1 MRGIPGSGKSTLA
14 KKLKSSF
21 KDGDAIICSADDFR
35 YNRAGKYIFKPDQLW
50 RTHLKCQQR
59 AAESC
64 KKNAH
69 VVIVD
74 NTNIQ
79 PSDFKPYL
87 LTALEYSYCVV
98 FLKMK
103 AGDIDTRVML
113 NTHGVPRESIEK
125 MKGNFKD
132 NPTPYYFK
140 WAIPYREGKRLEN
153 VMKKLLQKCTDADAK
168 FQEFLTKKIE
178 TDIKSLFSTY
188 HMGNASSN
196 QYHVTT
202 AYTNPSLIERIISD
216 VYTKSPLVQ
225 RLIGLP
231 GFLNVVGLIVTPKC
245 ITARVLLDEQQRK
258 IWGRNDSINKGE
270 INPIA
275 LESSS
280 VSIDEALS
288 RLCLQGQISS
298 LDCQLPEGGI
308 KPHHGTGCTAHITLG
323 TRGNNRPVVAK
334 ETLYQIVQLEAYAS
348 PTSQSVTSC
357 NLTVRSFGP
366 DIWVVY
372 FKQPF
377 TVQALFCGHYN
388 PVKDS

>member
-1 MRGIPGSGKSTLA
+1 MFRN
-14 KKLKSSF
+14 LKS
-21 KDGDAIICSADDFR
+21 
-35 YNRAGKYIFKPDQLW
+35 
-50 RTHLKCQQR
+50 
-59 AAESC
+59 
-64 KKNAH
+64 
-69 VVIVD
+69 VVIYLVRILFVNSVCLTIFFLD

-87 LTALEYSYCVV
+87 LTALEHSYCVV

-103 AGDIDTRVML
+103 AGDIDKHVML

-125 MKGNFKD
+125 MKRNFNN
-132 NPTPYYFK
+132 NPTPYYLK

-153 VMKKLLQKCTDADAK
+153 VVKKLVQKCSEADAK
-168 FQEFLTKKIE
+168 FQEFLFKKME

-196 QYHVTT
+196 QHHVTT
-202 AYTNPSLIERIISD
+202 AYTNPSLIERRISN

-231 GFLNVVGLIVTPKC
+231 SFLNVVGLIVTPKC
-245 ITARVLLDEQQRK
+245 IAARVLLDEQQRK

-275 LESSS
+275 FESSS

-288 RLCLQGQISS
+288 RLCLGGQISS

-308 KPHHGTGCTAHITLG
+308 KPYHGTGCTAHITLG

-372 FKQPF
+372 FRQPF
-377 TVQALFCGHYN
+377 VVQSLFCGHYN
-388 PVKDS
+388 PVKES